1 VIVVEKRKKTMIKM
15 FVLICVVWV
24 EGSRYDGGEQK
35 CIMHQSQVY
44 YATMDQ
50 CRADII
56 ESELLIEGAI
66 FDNFGEEPIDHQIM
80 ASCMGGV

>member
-1 VIVVEKRKKTMIKM
+1 MVKM

-24 EGSRYDGGEQK
+24 EGSRHDGGEQK

-44 YATMDQ
+44 YANMSQ
-50 CRADII
+50 CRADIPK
-56 ESELLIEGAI
+56 SELLIEDAI

-80 ASCMGGV
+80 AGCFEGA

>member
-1 VIVVEKRKKTMIKM
+1 MVKM

-44 YATMDQ
+44 YANIDQ
-50 CRADII
+50 CRADIPK
-56 ESELLIEGAI
+56 SKFLIENAI
-66 FDNFGEEPIDHQIM
+66 FDNFGEEPVDYTIS
-80 ASCMGGV
+80 ASCFEGV